1 MATWN
6 LTRGHPGTV
15 MAMRLHRD
23 TAPKDG
29 RSRLRNP
36 DVWALATLG
45 LRGRPG
51 RTALSAAGVALGV
64 ATMVAVLGI
73 SNSSRAQ
80 LVAQIDSLGTN
91 ILTVTP
97 SQSLSG
103 TSSELPKQSQ
113 AMVRHIGPVLAA
125 SSIGA
130 VGSNVNIYR
139 NDRIPSVNTNA
150 ISVYAAQTTL
160 LTTIEAHLS
169 AGQFLNP
176 ASAHFPA
183 VVLGAD
189 AAKAL
194 GIDRGDG
201 SEEVWLGSHWF
212 SVVGI
217 LDTVTLAPELDRSA
231 LVGFP
236 IAKQLLGSDGAPVE
250 IYVRTDP
257 TSVDAVASVLPAS
270 ADPAAPQDVS
280 ITNPT
285 DALIARA
292 DASAAFQSLF
302 LALGGVALIV
312 GGVGI
317 ANVMVISVLE
327 RRSEIGLR
335 RALGARRVHV
345 RLQFVAEAV
354 LLALMGGGLGALLG
368 GFTTAIYAVAR
379 GWNAVVPVSALGG
392 AVAAAVIVGASA
404 GLYPAM
410 RAARLS
416 PSEALRA
423 A

>member
-1 MATWN
+1 
-6 LTRGHPGTV
+6 
-15 MAMRLHRD
+15 
-23 TAPKDG
+23 
-29 RSRLRNP
+29 
-36 DVWALATLG
+36 
-45 LRGRPG
+45 
-51 RTALSAAGVALGV
+51 
-64 ATMVAVLGI
+64 MVAVLGI

-80 LVAQIDSLGTN
+80 LISEIDSLGTN

-97 SQSLSG
+97 SQALSDN
-103 TSSELPKQSQ
+103 SPELPKQSQ
-113 AMVRHIGPVLAA
+113 AMVRRIGPVLSA

-130 VGSNVNIYR
+130 VGSNVNVYR

-150 ISVYAAQTTL
+150 ISVYAAETSL
-160 LTTIEAHLS
+160 LTTIQGRLS
-169 AGQFLNP
+169 SGKFLNQ
-176 ASAHFPA
+176 ATAHFPA

-194 GIDRGDG
+194 GIDRSDG
-201 SEEVWLGSHWF
+201 SVQVWLGSHWF

-217 LDTVTLAPELDRSA
+217 LDHVTLAPELDRSA

-236 IAKQLLGSDGAPVE
+236 IAKRLLGSDGAPAE
-250 IYVRTDP
+250 IYVRTNP
-257 TSVDAVASVLPAS
+257 TSVDAVASVLAAT
-270 ADPAAPQDVS
+270 ADPAAPQNVS

-292 DASAAFQSLF
+292 DAAMAFQSLF
-302 LALGGVALIV
+302 LALGGVALVV

-317 ANVMVISVLE
+317 ANVMVVSVLE

-345 RLQFVAEAV
+345 RVQFLAEAV
-354 LLALMGGGLGALLG
+354 LLALLGGALGALCG
-368 GFTTAIYAVAR
+368 GFTTAVYAMAR
-379 GWNAVVPVSALGG
+379 GWSTVVPLSALGG
-392 AVAAAVIVGASA
+392 AVAAAVIVGAIA
-404 GLYPAM
+404 GVYPAT
-410 RAARLS
+410 RAARLA